1 MYQNIT
7 IAVNYIHFVGK
18 ESSWHH

>member
-18 ESSWHH
+18 EYSWHH